1 MEAEKALQASVVRYL
16 HQSGGMDRLR
26 AALVA
31 RAALSPVP
39 KILKVPVLVN
49 LTDVREADGEPMG
62 FWSSSLL
69 TVH

>member
-1 MEAEKALQASVVRYL
+1 MLIFFFRFALRMETERSLCASVVRYL
-16 HQSGGMDRLR
+16 QQSGGMDRLR

-49 LTDVREADGEPMG
+49 LMHVREVDGKPM
-62 FWSSSLL
+62 
-69 TVH
+69 

>member
-1 MEAEKALQASVVRYL
+1 
-16 HQSGGMDRLR
+16 MDRLR

-49 LTDVREADGEPMG
+49 LMDVREADGEPMG